1 MKPSAHRD
9 VPYTLNLVPRFQDAP
24 ATQRHN
30 IRCQSAPFHPPPQ
43 HDPHPILN
51 PLAIPDK
58 IPATADITFHTG
70 VAARCGLDTPGAGT
84 AAADW

>member
-1 MKPSAHRD
+1 MLRPHNDTTSAANRL
-9 VPYTLNLVPRFQDAP
+9 PFIPLLN
-24 ATQRHN
+24 
-30 IRCQSAPFHPPPQ
+30 PPQ

-84 AAADW
+84 AAAGN